1 MTDDTIK
8 GAPPEGESIVTKEG
22 GITYHRL
29 AVPDNTYCF
38 FVHVE
43 PETNRII
50 FDVADLVTEEL
61 QDTYASDLMMGII
74 NDLSGSIQKV
84 VETYSEDLD
93 IPGKEAYN
101 GTDATNDFSTHTDNY
116 ANAIQHNI
124 QDEHSK
130 MSFDLPEGSKVIPF
144 NTSKKLH

>member
-93 IPGKEAYN
+93 IPGEEDYH
-101 GTDATNDFSTHTDNY
+101 GTDATTNFSTHTDNY
-116 ANAIQHNI
+116 DNATQHII
-124 QDEHSK
+124 QDENSQ
-130 MSFDLPEGSKVIPF
+130 MRFDLPEGAKVIPF
-144 NTSKKLH
+144 NPSKKLH